1 MLTPIAIIKQHNSD
15 KSFILNGFVETYKFI
30 FKKKKGRCTSEYYK
44 ESGKIWF
51 NTMKCGKR
59 SYIGLVLWYL
69 MPLSTIFQLYFG
81 GQFYWWRK
89 LEYPEKTSDLLQVTD
104 KLYHIMWRQ
113 ALIAHVVVNLT
124 TIRSRPLQPK
134 EKLEIN
140 NIAIII

>member
-1 MLTPIAIIKQHNSD
+1 MHANIIFYIILETRPFVSSKAKFLLFHLHHNYNMKERYLNMLTPIAIIKQHNSD

-30 FKKKKGRCTSEYYK
+30 FKKKKKGRCTSEYYK

-89 LEYPEKTSDLLQVTD
+89 LEYPERKPPICC
-104 KLYHIMWRQ
+104 K
-113 ALIAHVVVNLT
+113 
-124 TIRSRPLQPK
+124 
-134 EKLEIN
+134 
-140 NIAIII
+140 